1 MQNFDEIYNF
11 GEEWRGTPNFEV
23 SPVGHFTFVANVT
36 YKSKQ
41 RGTEREKCTVQIIR
55 NGIQEGTINIFSKGV
70 LQAET
75 HHLGLS
81 ARWQTY
87 KFDSNDG
94 ALVVSGDSPKMGGEY
109 TVRLLPNGDKPSF
122 Y

>member
-1 MQNFDEIYNF
+1 MQNFHEIYDF
-11 GEEWRGTPNFEV
+11 GDNWRGSKNFEV

-36 YKSKQ
+36 YKSEL

-55 NGIQEGTINIFSKGV
+55 KGMQDGDINIFGKST
-70 LQAET
+70 LQSET
-75 HHLGLS
+75 HHLGFS

-87 KFDSNDG
+87 KFDENDG
-94 ALVVSGDSPKMGGEY
+94 ALVINGDSPKMGGKY
-109 TVRLLPNGDKPSF
+109 SVRLLPTGDKPSF